1 MCCQIILNS
10 PHIFCPVYNFIF
22 VYNRETNFVPTD
34 FYSII
39 SSTEIH
45 LLLLKDILPW
55 CTLVGQPLLV
65 FHTASICLWLIS
77 GQMVTMVLYVF
88 SVFGICQTNNKMPR
102 CGFICSFLY
111 MKSIEF
117 LKIGFLFFY
126 KFWKIVSH
134 HFFKYCIFLPFGV
147 SITYM
152 LNFCVSYFHLPHV
165 LLSKYFLLILYIFH
179 FNSLLFYIV

>member
-22 VYNRETNFVPTD
+22 VYNRETNFVPTN
-34 FYSII
+34 FYSTI

-55 CTLVGQPLLV
+55 CRLVGQPLLA

-77 GQMVTMVLYVF
+77 GQMVTMVLYVL
-88 SVFGICQTNNKMPR
+88 SVFGICQPNNKMPR
-102 CGFICSFLY
+102 CGFLCSFFLY

-117 LKIGFLFFY
+117 LKIGFYSFISFGKLSVTISSN
-126 KFWKIVSH
+126 IVS
-134 HFFKYCIFLPFGV
+134 
-147 SITYM
+147 
-152 LNFCVSYFHLPHV
+152 FC
-165 LLSKYFLLILYIFH
+165 LLVFQLH
-179 FNSLLFYIV
+179 TC